1 MDLIAFQ
8 YDRSFVLEALRR
20 GEIDYLE
27 NVSEADF
34 FRHLIR
40 RDVLNRLAEHYPTP
54 REKQEVPVWLYL
66 ASELSLKLHGSQ
78 SYHAFP
84 RVLGSGGLI
93 DALGP
98 ALGGR
103 KTTHPET
110 HDVTLSCPGFNR
122 KNDYDRQTPCDQ
134 DFLRKFARDT
144 EADRLHAWCNREV
157 PRCLRSL
164 RLLDEEGLF
173 IGDGSYLFVP
183 DNERY
188 EGSDLLWFDEH
199 YHPVDP
205 GKVDLRDKRYQQHR
219 CYKLVSL
226 IHINRQLDFFFTVA
240 ARVVSGRRHEC
251 PILYELVDEVVQAVG
266 RDVIR
271 VLIVDRGFID
281 GAQMGRLLQ
290 DYRIE
295 TILPVRANMDLHADA
310 LGLTRLRDFHWEP
323 YAPAAPPGTAPAATP
338 KPPRVEKREAKR
350 QRTLAQRKAEV
361 QAETRGM
368 TAAAPAD
375 RPQTLLGRGRGL
387 LSWTQC
393 PVPLTAVVNRQRDE
407 RGEVRDRV
415 LVSTS
420 PHRTAA
426 GIRSTY
432 DLRPAIEERH
442 RQYKCFWDLTRM
454 HSCAF
459 SLVVNQVLFVLLAYT
474 LVQAHFGLAPAPGAE
489 SERLGAHLGTA
500 VADAGSG
507 GGVLSP
513 AVLSAHA
520 GRIRPH
526 PAGGCR
532 AGSRQTAGQTP
543 ADRARAILAP
553 GKRAAALAAAG
564 RTRIHP
570 APDSPPLPLVV
581 RGDLCTLV
589 LPARCI
595 AHPTQRQARS
605 SIPERAPRRK
615 RSDVSPFFQ
624 DRRYLSPI
632 PPSEVSPTV

>member
-8 YDRSFVLEALRR
+8 YDRSFVLEALCR

-27 NVSEADF
+27 NVSEAAEADL
-34 FRHLIR
+34 FRHLMR

-54 REKQEVPVWLYL
+54 RKKQEVPVWLYL

-84 RVLGSGGLI
+84 RLLRSGGLI

-98 ALGGR
+98 ELGGR

-144 EADRLHAWCNREV
+144 EVDRLHAWFNREV

-164 RLLDEEGLF
+164 RLFDEEGLF

-183 DNERY
+183 DNEHY

-199 YHPVDP
+199 NHPVDP
-205 GKVDLRDKRYQQHR
+205 EEVDLRDKRYQQHR

-226 IHINRQLDFFFTVA
+226 IHINRPLDFFFVVA

-251 PILYELVDEVVQAVG
+251 PILYELVDEVLHAVG
-266 RDVIR
+266 RDVIK
-271 VLIVDRGFID
+271 VLILDRGFID
-281 GAQMGRLLQ
+281 GAQMGRLQ
-290 DYRIE
+290 QEYRIE
-295 TILPVRANMDLHADA
+295 TIVPVRSNMDLHADA
-310 LGLTRLRDFHWEP
+310 LGLTRLRDFRWEP
-323 YAPAAPPGTAPAATP
+323 YVPAAPPGPALPPTP

-350 QRTLAQRKAEV
+350 QQTLARLKAERP
-361 QAETRGM
+361 AETLGLG
-368 TAAAPAD
+368 AAAPPD
-375 RPQTLLGRGRGL
+375 RPQTLLGIGHGL

-393 PVPLTAVVNRQRDE
+393 LVPLTAVVNRQRDE
-407 RGEVRDRV
+407 HGEVRDWV

-420 PHRTAA
+420 SRRTAA
-426 GIRSTY
+426 QIRSTY

-459 SLVVNQVLFVLLAYT
+459 SLVVNQTLFVLLAYT
-474 LVQAHFGLAPAPGAE
+474 LLQAHLVLRRRQE
-489 SERLGAHLGTA
+489 LNRSVWERTWEL
-500 VADAGSG
+500 
-507 GGVLSP
+507 LSP
-513 AVLSAHA
+513 TLEVVAVYYRQRFCLLTLAEY
-520 GRIRPH
+520 GRILLEVAEPV
-526 PAGGCR
+526 
-532 AGSRQTAGQTP
+532 
-543 ADRARAILAP
+543 RARL
-553 GKRAAALAAAG
+553 RDRL
-564 RTRIHP
+564 
-570 APDSPPLPLVV
+570 
-581 RGDLCTLV
+581 
-589 LPARCI
+589 
-595 AHPTQRQARS
+595 RQIEREQYS
-605 SIPERAPRRK
+605 LLENVRAP
-615 RSDVSPFFQ
+615 
-624 DRRYLSPI
+624 
-632 PPSEVSPTV
+632 